1 MLHHGDSKL
10 LLMSRMLSLYFDSS
24 RIEVNMSLVE
34 KQEKKLRSFSLL
46 LLFRFLAIL
55 TNCSVIEYNLMMNTR
70 NLPLPK

>member
-70 NLPLPK
+70 NLALPK